1 MADPLLPRLDLN
13 DLLDAPSGE
22 AVPSTSPAPAAYPA
36 ASGGSTAKGG
46 VAFFGPL
53 ATEFFVHGEL
63 TSHPTWDV
71 HGILA
76 VLANQNG
83 DFSNS

>member
-13 DLLDAPSGE
+13 DLLDAPSGA

-46 VAFFGPL
+46 SSLFMV
-53 ATEFFVHGEL
+53 
-63 TSHPTWDV
+63 SSNHPTWDV
-71 HGILA
+71 YGI
-76 VLANQNG
+76 LANQNG
-83 DFSNS
+83 DFSN